1 MVSQLD
7 LSNNHLRGEDAEGED
22 AEGITAI
29 ADALRVHGGLTE
41 LSIYCKN
48 VRDEGVDA
56 ICEALKSNKETN
68 STSGTI
74 LLVQSEQTLW

>member
-7 LSNNHLRGEDAEGED
+7 LSNNPSARRRCRGE
-22 AEGITAI
+22 GISRI

-56 ICEALKSNKETN
+56 ICEAIKSNKETN